1 MNKIAMSLIEK
12 AQEHGDLPSLQP
24 VDSYKFLDLESSVIL
39 IDVRTKAELDWI
51 GKPLIKAE
59 QYAHIEWL
67 LYPGSAQ
74 NPLFMQQ
81 LNFYSKNT
89 PLLFLCRSGIRSKMA
104 VRTALDNGFKIA
116 IDILDGFEGQR
127 NSKGH
132 RKSIDGWCYSGL
144 PWIGA

>member
-1 MNKIAMSLIEK
+1 MNKILTGLIKK
-12 AQEHGDLPSLQP
+12 AQDYGDLPSLSP
-24 VDSYKFLDLESSVIL
+24 VDAYELLNTEPNAII

-74 NPLFMQQ
+74 NPFFAKSLD
-81 LNFYSKNT
+81 FYNKNT
-89 PLLFLCRSGIRSKMA
+89 ILLFLCRSGIRSKMA
-104 VRTALDNGFKIA
+104 VRTALDHGFEIA

-132 RKSIDGWCYSGL
+132 RKSIDGWCHDGL